1 MRSKADMRYAAYAG
15 SLITAIA
22 QFTTRRARDGTRREG
37 YFGALADTLGECFT
51 NEGRHLKKFKDSGLE
66 SAASLQQAW
75 VHMQQ
80 EVEGSP
86 IRGPLSECY
95 TGRASR
101 VTKHLQKE
109 ITKQREAVAAHRLKE
124 EMLALMHGPGWA
136 QTKPGDYRANAGLQ
150 CDAFS
155 AQLLQALPNKYY
167 CLSPSDFA
175 DSLSR
180 YLGAPIYSLM
190 KEKLVGQPIP
200 CSWNGVRGR
209 GVRRCDAHGHELE
222 LATISDNSHWR
233 ESTAI
238 EKAIYD
244 SMRYAGLEVKRQ
256 DNLTFRGLVGATAAD
271 GARPQERAPLVPDLR
286 AELSYDGGKTPA
298 QEYIFDVKT
307 LRLSGS
313 TEGYKVRES
322 YEEPHG
328 AVDRRAAS
336 VPKEYLQK
344 ARKADAEHARRATN
358 QNHSDSDMEADDLD
372 MALGDTHDQDQA
384 QRPGPVESKLRE
396 MPAPVG
402 LCFGAYCEASEEVH
416 KLAKVV
422 AACMVEKR
430 GGELGCDKDKCKGV
444 FEQRLRQA
452 WAMAAVRAK
461 AKAREERKPLV
472 GLSTKAQADRL
483 LGSSMAGCWQPDT
496 ALPGHQQMALL
507 DAMVWPEDAGAGLS
521 REERRGG

>member
-1 MRSKADMRYAAYAG
+1 MRSKADMRHAAYAG
-15 SLITAIA
+15 SLIAAIA

-37 YFGALADTLGECFT
+37 YFGALADTLGACYS
-51 NEGRHLKKFKDSGLE
+51 NAGRHLQKFKESGLE
-66 SAASLQQAW
+66 SAASLQRAW
-75 VHMQQ
+75 EFMQG
-80 EVEGSP
+80 EVEGSA
-86 IRGPLSECY
+86 IRGPLSECF

-101 VTKHLQKE
+101 VTMHLQKE
-109 ITKQREAVAAHRLKE
+109 ITKQREAVAAHKLKE
-124 EMLALMHGPGWA
+124 DMLAILQGPGWA
-136 QTKPGDYRANAGLQ
+136 QTKPGDFRANAGLQ

-167 CLSPSDFA
+167 CLSPTDFA

-180 YLGAPIYSLM
+180 FLGAPIYSLM

-222 LATISDNSHWR
+222 LATVSDNSHWR

-286 AELSYDGGKTPA
+286 AELSYDGGNTPA

-358 QNHSDSDMEADDLD
+358 QHHSDSDMEADDLD
-372 MALGDTHDQDQA
+372 MALGDTQDQDQA

-422 AACMVEKR
+422 AAYMVEKR